1 MPSRLTGLVY
11 AVKWSDFQGQVP
23 AGATHT
29 AHIDTRM
36 NLQFGWRQRQGQV
49 SLADNVVMT
58 VLIRRQQSWAKT
70 TGRTASLLAH
80 EQRHYDITALM
91 ARDLFIDVMAL
102 KGQSFPNRAALQSAI
117 DALSAT
123 YDPQPVQERYDHE
136 TTHSQNTTA
145 QARWDCMIQRAFTV
159 PRSPVRHAPD
169 GAVYKIRLNTALAD
183 TAAACVA
190 AP

>member
-1 MPSRLTGLVY
+1 MRIDGPPGRAQTAGHVFTGPGVSNMPSRLTGLVY

-91 ARDLFIDVMAL
+91 ARDQAWLVCSCSRRSISGKAR
-102 KGQSFPNRAALQSAI
+102 KAAISANGTGQLGHNKLISL
-117 DALSAT
+117 
-123 YDPQPVQERYDHE
+123 V
-136 TTHSQNTTA
+136 
-145 QARWDCMIQRAFTV
+145 
-159 PRSPVRHAPD
+159 
-169 GAVYKIRLNTALAD
+169 GG
-183 TAAACVA
+183 
-190 AP
+190 